1 MNAVTLEP
9 DDSLKESITMS
20 FRHTFACIQIMST
33 NYVRGQKLL
42 LWKLK
47 TGSTK
52 TTKK

>member
-20 FRHTFACIQIMST
+20 FRHTFAC
-33 NYVRGQKLL
+33 NVYKLCHRGQKLL